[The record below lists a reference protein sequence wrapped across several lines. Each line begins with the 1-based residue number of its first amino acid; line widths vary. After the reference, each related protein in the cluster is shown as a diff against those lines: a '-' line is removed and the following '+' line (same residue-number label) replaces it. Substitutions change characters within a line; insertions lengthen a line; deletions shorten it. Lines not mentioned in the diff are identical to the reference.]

1 VYPCDV
7 VDSSEKPSKMP
18 RIVHYD
24 SKEVRKYMKTRR
36 EQQRQKRRD
45 EIEATA
51 NAKAT
56 KERKLQELMQRQHEA
71 AAASAASTRRKMA
84 SLQQVNCV
92 WQVIFTFIDVLQFC
106 YCLFAQVCSPLPR
119 KYLVKC
125 RQRVLCTD
133 FFTICSCVYC

>member
-1 VYPCDV
+1 
-7 VDSSEKPSKMP
+7 
-18 RIVHYD
+18 
-24 SKEVRKYMKTRR
+24 MKKRR
-36 EQQRQKRRD
+36 EQRRQKRRD

-56 KERKLQELMQRQHEA
+56 KERKLQELMQRQYET

-92 WQVIFTFIDVLQFC
+92 WRVIFTFIDDLQFC

-119 KYLVKC
+119 KYFVKC

-133 FFTICSCVYC
+133 